1 MSFYTLQAI
10 KRDRYGP
17 CSIHANSKPKG
28 VEQFNVIVCHLQTR
42 VHQTMKHLTE
52 NCLVSFFTDRV
63 AIISITRRSILNYN
77 RLSYNKYFRI
87 FYNKRLRTVKLCY
100 PLKAFAK
107 NTLKW
112 RILPR
117 EVSKKLTLKLLHFQ
131 HLEIYSLKWLFF
143 LSRESFTAKF
153 IPSNLFTETRRS
165 FIANKQLKWIL
176 FFFLNGV

>member
-1 MSFYTLQAI
+1 MGHAPSTLTVNRREWNNLMSSFATCKRAFI
-10 KRDRYGP
+10 KRWN
-17 CSIHANSKPKG
+17 ILLKIA
-28 VEQFNVIVCHLQTR
+28 
-42 VHQTMKHLTE
+42 
-52 NCLVSFFTDRV
+52 SFFTDRV

-143 LSRESFTAKF
+143 LSRESFIAKF

-165 FIANKQLKWIL
+165 FIANKQLKRIL
-176 FFFLNGV
+176 FFFKRRLNARNKSNGTI